1 VSAVRVYIAGRPAW
15 RELGPAV
22 GRSAESQL
30 RGSLVQGE
38 PGAAEQVRRSVARD
52 KAAKAE
58 AGGRE

>member
-1 VSAVRVYIAGRPAW
+1 VSALRVYIAGRPAW
-15 RELGPAV
+15 RDLGPAV

-38 PGAAEQVRRSVARD
+38 PGAAEQHRVWRKKVR
-52 KAAKAE
+52 AAERE

>member
-1 VSAVRVYIAGRPAW
+1 VSAVRDNIAGRPAW
-15 RELGPAV
+15 RDLGPAV

-52 KAAKAE
+52 KAAKA
-58 AGGRE
+58 AREG